1 MDGWTDGPI
10 KAELLATFA
19 AARKAALEAAVVGKI
34 LLPSDGG
41 EEKASNESEEKGG
54 DAVEKAASAMKNA
67 EDAPPLA
74 VTASV
79 ALSRPLRKS
88 AAAKVL
94 LGLTSVRSSPTP
106 FIYGGGG
113 TKLPL
118 VDRRRKRTL
127 ESMVPD
133 TAP

>member
-67 EDAPPLA
+67 EDTPPLA

-106 FIYGGGG
+106 FIYG
-113 TKLPL
+113 
-118 VDRRRKRTL
+118 
-127 ESMVPD
+127 E
-133 TAP
+133 